1 VAWLGE
7 LDCLKC
13 DTFCQVKADWDKK
26 TREVHATAIAAA
38 AAAASSPQP
47 PSKAAP
53 NTQPPFAAAGG
64 GASTASKSA
73 NPPDIA
79 LGVGQ
84 ISLGTPT
91 KSKPSNPKPQAVA
104 VPQQPQPAGKS
115 AGPVPFSQRGSSP
128 PPGAPEDH
136 FMKIYDCG
144 NEQEFIEQELRNK
157 LPGFKY
163 CKVNK
168 NKKVQFWFAIGFRV

>member
-1 VAWLGE
+1 LGE

-13 DTFCQVKADWDKK
+13 DTFCQVRADWDRK
-26 TREVHATAIAAA
+26 TREVHATVIAAA
-38 AAAASSPQP
+38 AAAASPPQP
-47 PSKAAP
+47 LSKAAP
-53 NTQPPFAAAGG
+53 NAQLPFAAAGG

-128 PPGAPEDH
+128 PPGAPGDH

-168 NKKVQFWFAIGFRV
+168 NKKVQFWFGIGFRV